1 MEKAE
6 KIRYTQEG
14 YDKEKAELD
23 RRIKVERERI
33 KDAIAEARSNGD
45 LSENADYSEARRE
58 QSENETRILE
68 LQARLENAEIVDES
82 ELDTGVV
89 NLGSIVKV
97 QNDAT
102 GTEMTYS
109 IVGSNESDPFTGK
122 ISDLSPIGAA
132 LMNKRA
138 GDHAVIEAPN
148 GIVKLTILDV
158 KRK

>member
-1 MEKAE
+1 MEKKE
-6 KIRYTQEG
+6 KILYTQEG
-14 YDKEKAELD
+14 YDKEKAELEF
-23 RRIKVERERI
+23 RTKEERERI
-33 KDAIAEARSNGD
+33 KTAISDARSNGD
-45 LSENADYSEARRE
+45 LSENADYSLARRE

-68 LQARLENAEIVDES
+68 LQARLENAVIVDES
-82 ELDTGVV
+82 ELDASVV

-97 QNDAT
+97 QNDTT
-102 GTEMTYS
+102 GVETTFY

-138 GDHAVIEAPN
+138 GDRAEVETPN
-148 GIVKLTILDV
+148 GVVKLTILDV